1 MVLQDLGKVKRDRLA
16 RRRGCR
22 LAVVIVGWEC
32 SVVSGP
38 AMAEMAVMV
47 SSTVLAVEGA
57 GVAVV
62 MAGRVRVKVDG
73 AVVMK

>member
-1 MVLQDLGKVKRDRLA
+1 VPT
-16 RRRGCR
+16 
-22 LAVVIVGWEC
+22 AVAIVGWEC

-38 AMAEMAVMV
+38 GMTEMAVMV

-57 GVAVV
+57 GAAVV

-73 AVVMK
+73 AVVVNREADWMELVQVAGGR